1 MFKSTFIWLIQIS
14 ALMLIMLKLRNHI
27 TFWQM
32 RTRRSGVGWLDL
44 LPCIKTYAQNSVHIT
59 KWVWICK
66 YLVQHIVLSTS
77 KLSPRGVMKSK
88 SCLRT
93 VPSPKTSRKPGA
105 SMLAGWYSK
114 ELRCWC
120 PMRSEGQRWNSPQP
134 SPACFSS
141 CNTAKF
147 GSLNLRGG

>member
-1 MFKSTFIWLIQIS
+1 MFKATFIWLILIS
-14 ALMLIMLKLRNHI
+14 VLMLIMLNLRNHI
-27 TFWQM
+27 TFWQT
-32 RTRRSGVGWLDL
+32 RTRRSGVGWLDP

-105 SMLAGWYSK
+105 SK

-120 PMRSEGQRWNSPQP
+120 PMRSGGQRSSSPQP

-147 GSLNLRGG
+147 GSFNLRGG